1 MLAMQF
7 DKQKNQKFLI
17 PRGSGF
23 YLALGL
29 AVVAAAVGV
38 WGAVNTG
45 LRSNPYQSP
54 TTVERSTIDWA
65 NYVTRPVEVEGTQPV
80 AERATGIPDLRGTTA
95 APAAASPDNMPYT
108 GSFALP
114 FGTNISKDY
123 SDGEMVKSATMGDWR
138 VHNGVDFS
146 GEMDQQVLAMQSGV
160 VKRVDADPLWGV
172 ILTVDHGCGVMARY
186 CGLSENSTPRAGQEV
201 RKGESIG
208 VIAQVPCESAE
219 GFHLHLETTVN
230 GKAADPLAVMNR
242 TGEN

>member
-7 DKQKNQKFLI
+7 EKIRKPNIKI
-17 PRGSGF
+17 PKGSGF

-29 AVVAAAVGV
+29 AVMAAALGV

-45 LRSNPYQSP
+45 LRSNPYLSP
-54 TTVERSTIDWA
+54 TTAERSTIDWA
-65 NYVTRPVEVEGTQPV
+65 NYVTRPVEGTQPV
-80 AERATGIPDLRGTTA
+80 AERATNVPDPRNTTA
-95 APAAASPDNMPYT
+95 AQAATSPDNMPYT

-114 FGTNISKDY
+114 FGTNIIKDY

-138 VHNGVDFS
+138 VHNGVDFA
-146 GEMDQQVLAMQSGV
+146 GEMDQQVLAIQSGT
-160 VKRVDADPLWGV
+160 VKRVDSDPLWGV
-172 ILTVDHGCGVMARY
+172 VLTVDHGCGIIARY
-186 CGLSENSTPRAGQEV
+186 CGLSENSTPKQGQEV

-219 GFHLHLETTVN
+219 GVHLHLETTVN
-230 GKAADPLAVMNR
+230 GKIADPLAVMNR